1 MADEKILIVEDDEDI
16 MEVLALSMKSANYI
30 VLQAMTFQEAWDI
43 AAQHRPDLI
52 LLDIN
57 LPDGN
62 GFQLAEKIREL
73 SDAVIIFVTVNHLI
87 EEKLLGFEVGADDYV
102 TKPFIPKE
110 LVARVQ
116 AHLKRRGATASQ
128 QIMRFGQLEAHIDD
142 KMVYKAGQLVNLF
155 TKERQLLFYLIK
167 NANKVLSAEQ
177 LIDYAWGFDGT
188 ADAKTLSVHMS
199 TLRRKIE
206 ENPSQPKY
214 IQTVRGFGY
223 IFSNKD
229 EKQ

>member
-1 MADEKILIVEDDEDI
+1 MAGEKILIVEDDEDI
-16 MEVLALSMKSANYI
+16 MEILALSMKSANYT
-30 VLQAMTFQEAWDI
+30 VSQAATFQEGWHAVSKY
-43 AAQHRPDLI
+43 QPDLI
-52 LLDIN
+52 LLDVN

-62 GFQLAEKIREL
+62 GFQLAEKIREI
-73 SDAVIIFVTVNHLI
+73 SDAILIFVTVNHQI
-87 EEKLLGFEVGADDYV
+87 DEKLQGFEVGADDYV

-116 AHLKRRGATASQ
+116 AHLKRRASTIKNE
-128 QIMRFGQLEAHIDD
+128 QIIKLGNLEVRTND
-142 KMVYKAGQLVNLF
+142 KMVYKEGQLINLY
-155 TKERQLLFYLIK
+155 TKERQLLFYLLE
-167 NANKVLSAEQ
+167 NVNRVLSVEQ
-177 LIDYAWGFDGT
+177 LINHVWGFDGT

-206 ENPSQPKY
+206 DNPSQPKY

-229 EKQ
+229 

>member
-1 MADEKILIVEDDEDI
+1 MAGEKIVIVEDDEDI
-16 MEVLALSMKSANYI
+16 MEVLALSMKSANYM
-30 VLQAMTFQEAWDI
+30 VSRATTFQEGWD
-43 AAQHRPDLI
+43 AVAKKQPDLI
-52 LLDIN
+52 LLDVN

-62 GFQLAEKIREL
+62 GFQLAKKIREI
-73 SDAVIIFVTVNHLI
+73 SDAIIIFVTVNHLI
-87 EEKLLGFEVGADDYV
+87 DEKLHGFEVGADDYV

-116 AHLKRRGATASQ
+116 AHLKRRVATASQ
-128 QIMRFGQLEAHIDD
+128 HIIKLDQLEVHIDD
-142 KMVYKAGQLVNLF
+142 KMVYKEGQLVNLF
-155 TKERQLLFYLIK
+155 TKERQLLFYLIE
-167 NANKVLSAEQ
+167 NINKVLSVEQ
-177 LIDYAWGFDGT
+177 LINHAWGFDGT

-206 ENPSQPKY
+206 DNPSQPKY

-229 EKQ
+229 

>member
-1 MADEKILIVEDDEDI
+1 MAGEKILIIEDDEDI
-16 MEVLALSMKSANYI
+16 IEVLALSMKSANYK
-30 VLQAMTFQEAWDI
+30 VWQAMTFREGWNAVSQYL
-43 AAQHRPDLI
+43 PDLI
-52 LLDIN
+52 LLDVN

-62 GFQLAEKIREL
+62 GFQLAEKIREI
-73 SDAVIIFVTVNHLI
+73 SDAIIIFVTVNHLI
-87 EEKLLGFEVGADDYV
+87 DEKLQGFEVGADDYV

-128 QIMRFGQLEAHIDD
+128 QILKFDQLEIHIDD
-142 KMVYKAGQLVNLF
+142 KMVYKDGQLVNLF
-155 TKERQLLFYLIK
+155 TKERQLLFYLIE
-167 NANKVLSAEQ
+167 NLNKVLSVEQ
-177 LIDYAWGFDGT
+177 LINHAWGFDGT
-188 ADAKTLSVHMS
+188 ADGKTLSVHMS

-223 IFSNKD
+223 VFSKRD
-229 EKQ
+229 